1 LEFREGAFDFQT
13 SQQNQKSNY
22 SLFLLRKGL
31 ILLINRTRL
40 KGGICMTLE
49 IDLANQLCFSIYN
62 ANRLFN
68 KFYVETLTPFKLTYA
83 QYLVLMALWER
94 DDQSLHELGQV
105 LRLSSNTLTPL
116 LRRMEDA
123 GWLQRE
129 RPATDRRQLV
139 IHLTT
144 QGKQQQAPIEAAI
157 ATCISRYHLTI
168 DEYQQALALNQKIIT
183 ALSQDLA

>member
-1 LEFREGAFDFQT
+1 
-13 SQQNQKSNY
+13 
-22 SLFLLRKGL
+22 
-31 ILLINRTRL
+31 
-40 KGGICMTLE
+40 MTPE

-68 KFYVETLTPFKLTYA
+68 KFYVEALTPFKLTYA
-83 QYLVLMALWER
+83 QYLVLMALWEH

-129 RPATDRRQLV
+129 RPATDRRQLL

-157 ATCISRYHLTI
+157 ATCISRY
-168 DEYQQALALNQKIIT
+168 
-183 ALSQDLA
+183 

>member
-1 LEFREGAFDFQT
+1 MPLKIELPLVFVKKGAYT
-13 SQQNQKSNY
+13 INQSHT
-22 SLFLLRKGL
+22 
-31 ILLINRTRL
+31 IE
-40 KGGICMTLE
+40 GGICMTLE